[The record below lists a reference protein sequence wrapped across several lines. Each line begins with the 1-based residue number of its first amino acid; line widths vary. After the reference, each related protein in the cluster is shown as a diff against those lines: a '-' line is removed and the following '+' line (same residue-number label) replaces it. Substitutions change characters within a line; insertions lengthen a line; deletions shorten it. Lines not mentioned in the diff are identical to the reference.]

1 MRHLGAGI
9 SLHPKL
15 AGLFG
20 FFEVTHDFFVVN
32 DRYEIPLSL
41 TRVAAQ
47 FVCLS
52 CVSGCDTGFSNRGVP
67 NAQPRVGHCEIWV
80 EFDSALKKGNRKW
93 WGSCP
98 TGGAKGF

>member
-9 SLHPKL
+9 SLHPNL

-20 FFEVTHDFFVVN
+20 FFEVTRNLFVV
-32 DRYEIPLSL
+32 DGRHEIPLRL
-41 TRVAAQ
+41 THVVAQ

-52 CVSGCDTGFSNRGVP
+52 CVSGCDGGLSNRGVP
-67 NAQPRVGHCEIWV
+67 DTQPRVGNCEIWV
-80 EFDSALKKGNRKW
+80 EFDSALIKANSNC

-98 TGGAKGF
+98 AAGAIGF